1 MIEAQPTTPVTPE
14 TLVPATQT
22 MKANGYRLVQMC
34 ASRLPAGLEVN
45 YTFDKD
51 YQFANLRILIAA
63 ESPSLP
69 SVSGVYWSALLYEN
83 EMHDLYG
90 IKFPGLVLDFKGTF
104 YKVAKKHAFNEAA
117 DNAAVPAQ
125 A

>member
-1 MIEAQPTTPVTPE
+1 MIEAQPTTNITPD
-14 TLVPATQT
+14 TLVPETQK
-22 MKANGYRLVQMC
+22 MKANGYRLDQMC
-34 ASRLPAGLEVN
+34 ASRLPEGLEVN

-51 YQFANLRILIAA
+51 CAFANLRILIAA

-69 SVSGVYWSALLYEN
+69 SVSGVYWAALLYEN

-90 IKFPGLVLDFKGTF
+90 IQVPGLVLDFKGNF

-117 DNAAVPAQ
+117 SCTAPAKS
-125 A
+125 

>member
-34 ASRLPAGLEVN
+34 ASRLPEGLEVN

-51 YQFANLRILIAA
+51 YLLSLI
-63 ESPSLP
+63 
-69 SVSGVYWSALLYEN
+69 
-83 EMHDLYG
+83 H
-90 IKFPGLVLDFKGTF
+90 I
-104 YKVAKKHAFNEAA
+104 
-117 DNAAVPAQ
+117 
-125 A
+125 

>member
-1 MIEAQPTTPVTPE
+1 MIEAQPTTTLTPDA
-14 TLVPATQT
+14 LVPKVQE

-34 ASRLPAGLEVN
+34 AARLGDGQLEVN

-51 YQFANLRILIAA
+51 YAFANLRILVAA

-90 IKFPGLVLDFKGTF
+90 IKFPGLVLDFQGNF

-117 DNAAVPAQ
+117 ASPAKS
-125 A
+125 

>member
-1 MIEAQPTTPVTPE
+1 MIEAQPTTTVTPD
-14 TLVPATQT
+14 TLVPKVQE

-34 ASRLPAGLEVN
+34 ASRLPEGLEVN

-51 YQFANLRILIAA
+51 YAFVNLRILIAA

-90 IKFPGLVLDFKGTF
+90 IKFPGLVLDFQGNF

-117 DNAAVPAQ
+117 GEAPVKS
-125 A
+125 